1 MLLCA
6 YLGITA
12 EDAAV
17 PAPYIRVLA
26 MNERGQEVLR
36 LARKRASLPL
46 LTKPAHIRRL
56 SPEAQRCFALEALAC
71 DLYQLA
77 LPGWQRFSVGDDWRQ
92 DAIRLSPP
100 AEAE

>member
-12 EDAAV
+12 EDAAI

-71 DLYQLA
+71 DLYHLA
-77 LPGWQRFSVGDDWRQ
+77 LPDWQRFSVGDDWRQ